1 MMDKDIGLADY
12 LLKSYFDV
20 LIRLQYLDSSH
31 VPDYLHELAEL
42 NNATMHDFIVAALQ
56 DYVIGM
62 KQEPDEQE
70 GEVMQ

>member
-12 LLKSYFDV
+12 LLKSYFDA

-42 NNATMHDFIVAALQ
+42 NNATIHDFIVAALL

-70 GEVMQ
+70 EVMQ